1 MTHQVA
7 LLGMLTLHNQSTVL
21 HPRITGLKLPPE
33 PTSCIFKL
41 VSPLFQECFLPPG
54 ENPCKHLSWN
64 GNLLKADWVEVGHE
78 RRLCQVGQGQGLHS
92 TDGIPE
98 NSSRILESDLRSLNL
113 LCHSVSELAK
123 LIRLPKGVNNC
134 VRVTAK
140 VRQLR
145 RNHGIRVQTIPP
157 CTTRR
162 TAVYL
167 KYNNMRMLI
176 VDCQGLAETIV
187 LIEKWSEK
195 NEASSLRQNV
205 KTCMASICLG
215 ETSSGCFSLQPV
227 FSWKRVPLMEL

>member
-78 RRLCQVGQGQGLHS
+78 GRLCQVGQGQGLHS

-98 NSSRILESDLRSLNL
+98 NSSSCSWE
-113 LCHSVSELAK
+113 
-123 LIRLPKGVNNC
+123 
-134 VRVTAK
+134 
-140 VRQLR
+140 
-145 RNHGIRVQTIPP
+145 
-157 CTTRR
+157 
-162 TAVYL
+162 
-167 KYNNMRMLI
+167 
-176 VDCQGLAETIV
+176 
-187 LIEKWSEK
+187 
-195 NEASSLRQNV
+195 SSLITQLTLSFRERACKVDKAPQRSQQLCPGNRQ
-205 KTCMASICLG
+205 G
-215 ETSSGCFSLQPV
+215 
-227 FSWKRVPLMEL
+227 VPTQAK